1 MSIGKI
7 FGILILIYF
16 VGAFTLVG
24 VYLIYS
30 AIHIIGILIGILPP
44 PWYDIDIIFR
54 WIESPWYLAIINL
67 IVGALAL
74 YLWEQRQKK
83 LEEQR
88 FILRKKRDLEWEK
101 ERKFNKYRSFYERAK
116 KKKKKKKIKAAKKR
130 SK

>member
-101 ERKFNKYRSFYERAK
+101 ER
-116 KKKKKKKIKAAKKR
+116 
-130 SK
+130 

>member
-74 YLWEQRQKK
+74 YLSEQRQKK

-101 ERKFNKYRSFYERAK
+101 ERKFNKYKSFYERAK

>member
-7 FGILILIYF
+7 FGKLVLIYF

-24 VYLIYS
+24 VYLVYS

-101 ERKFNKYRSFYERAK
+101 ERKFNKYKSFYERAK

>member
-7 FGILILIYF
+7 FGKLVLIYF

-24 VYLIYS
+24 VFLVYS

-101 ERKFNKYRSFYERAK
+101 ERKFNKYKSFYERAK
-116 KKKKKKKIKAAKKR
+116 KKKKKKKIKATKKR

>member
-7 FGILILIYF
+7 FGILVLIYF

-24 VYLIYS
+24 VFLVYS

-101 ERKFNKYRSFYERAK
+101 ERKFNKYKSFYERAK

>member
-1 MSIGKI
+1 M
-7 FGILILIYF
+7 
-16 VGAFTLVG
+16 
-24 VYLIYS
+24 
-30 AIHIIGILIGILPP
+30 PP

-101 ERKFNKYRSFYERAK
+101 ERKFNKYKSFYERAK
-116 KKKKKKKIKAAKKR
+116 KKKKKKKIKSAKKR

>member
-7 FGILILIYF
+7 FGILVLIYF

-24 VYLIYS
+24 VYLVYS

-101 ERKFNKYRSFYERAK
+101 ERKFNKYKSFYERAK

>member
-101 ERKFNKYRSFYERAK
+101 ERKFNKYKSFYERAK

>member
-7 FGILILIYF
+7 FGILVLIYF

-24 VYLIYS
+24 VYLVYS

-101 ERKFNKYRSFYERAK
+101 ERKFNKYKSFYERAK
-116 KKKKKKKIKAAKKR
+116 KKKKKKKIKATKKR